1 MANPVIQNHLSY
13 IESPETKAAYQHFL
27 TFFSER
33 KEVHSSTPK
42 GVEKGHKKSVIIQ
55 LHGKS
60 YFSFI
65 ANKND
70 LLFYF
75 RLLDT
80 NPYRSKLPLL
90 KERGFTINDNP
101 NSASEA
107 TVRIRN
113 QEEAQNLI
121 EIVFG

>member
-1 MANPVIQNHLSY
+1 MINPVFQNHLSY
-13 IESPETKAAYQHFL
+13 IESPEAKAAYQYFL

-33 KEVHSSTPK
+33 KEVHSCRPK
-42 GVEKGHKKSVIIQ
+42 GVEKGHKKSVTIK

-65 ANKND
+65 ANKKD

-75 RLLDT
+75 RLLDIS
-80 NPYRSKLPLL
+80 PYRSKLPLL
-90 KERGFTINDNP
+90 KQRGFTINENP

-113 QEEAQNLI
+113 QEEAQHLI